1 MGICGRSTFADR
13 APLAVDRT
21 LAALSIGSARLQSH
35 WTGPR
40 TRLASCDD
48 SGLASNKAG
57 DAVAFDGRIDNCGDL
72 QRALGREDL
81 SRCNNAQAALLC
93 YQKWDDK
100 FCDRII
106 GDYACAIWDAQRR
119 RLVMAVDPAGL
130 RSLYYWLGGDEILF
144 ATEQRGLLS
153 DPKVPKALDD
163 DQMTAFLC
171 GLPREPQRGLF
182 RDIARV
188 PPGHRVIWQ
197 GGAIRVERWWRP
209 EHLPMLKLAS
219 DRDYEEAVRSSLE
232 EAVRCRIGGDE
243 LVGTNLSGGLDS
255 SAVTATAARL
265 LAAQGRRLTAFT
277 AAPAH
282 PAPNERNYFV
292 DEWSYAAALAAMYPN
307 IDHVRIST
315 DDTPVLD
322 ALDLREAGQ
331 DYPVMAPFNIIWL
344 NGIDRAA
351 HDRRIAIMLVGC
363 TGNVTISYSGNELL
377 ASQLRRGRLLSAVRT
392 IRDLRRFGGRSR
404 LGLLGEIADSVL
416 PSPARRA
423 LRLAVGKAEPGPLD
437 YCIVNPKFARDKR
450 LATRLLAWRNS
461 MRGNSHAFRLAMI
474 NRSEVY
480 ASWVASSR
488 RLFGID
494 TRDPTADRRL
504 IELCLS
510 IPDTQFLRKGVYR
523 SLIRRAMVGR
533 VPDQILREQRKGV
546 QAADWRFGFDAA
558 VPKLAG
564 ELDRLRHSTLA
575 RQWLDLPLMQQLL
588 DCWPGPNDSNET
600 TVINYGAAFSRGL
613 TMGRFIR
620 RFEGGN
626 R

>member
-13 APLAVDRT
+13 ALHAVDRT
-21 LAALSIGSARLQSH
+21 LAALTIGSAQRQRH

-48 SGLASNKAG
+48 SGIASNKAG
-57 DAVAFDGRIDNCGDL
+57 DAVAFDGRIDNRDDL
-72 QRALGREDL
+72 QRALSREDL
-81 SRCNNAQAALLC
+81 SRCNNAQVALLC

-119 RLVMAVDPAGL
+119 RLVMAVDPGGL

-144 ATEQRGLLS
+144 ATEQRGLWS

-171 GLPREPQRGLF
+171 GLPRDPQRGLF

-197 GGAIRVERWWRP
+197 GGAIQVERWWRP
-209 EHLPMLKLAS
+209 EHLPMLKLTS
-219 DRDYEEAVRSSLE
+219 DRDYEEVVRSSLE
-232 EAVRCRIGGDE
+232 EAVRCRIAGDE

-282 PAPNERNYFV
+282 STPSERNFFA
-292 DEWSYAAALAAMYPN
+292 DEWPYAAALAAMYPN

-315 DDTPVLD
+315 QDAPLLD

-331 DYPVMAPFNIIWL
+331 DYPVLSPFNIAWL

-351 HDRRIAIMLVGC
+351 HDRRIAIMLVGAM
-363 TGNVTISYSGNELL
+363 GNITISYDGNELL
-377 ASQLRRGRLLSAVRT
+377 ASQLRRARFFSAVRT
-392 IRDLRRFGGRSR
+392 IRDLRCFGGRAR
-404 LGLLGEIADSVL
+404 RELLGEIADSVL
-416 PSPARRA
+416 PGPVRRA
-423 LRLAVGKAEPGPLD
+423 LRLALGKAEPGPLD
-437 YCIVNPKFARDKR
+437 YCNVNSKLARDKR
-450 LATRLLAWRNS
+450 LAARLLAWRNS
-461 MRGNSHAFRLAMI
+461 MRGNSHALRLAMI

-480 ASWVASSR
+480 ASWVAGSR

-510 IPDTQFLRKGVYR
+510 IPDTQFLHNGVYR
-523 SLIRRAMVGR
+523 SLIRRALVGR
-533 VPDQILREQRKGV
+533 VPDQILREQRRGL
-546 QAADWRFGFDAA
+546 QTADWRFSFDAA
-558 VPKLAG
+558 VPELAR
-564 ELDRLRHSTLA
+564 ELDRLRHSALA
-575 RQWLDLPLMQQLL
+575 RQCLDLPRMQQLL
-588 DCWPGPNDSNET
+588 ECWPGPNDSKET
-600 TVINYGAAFSRGL
+600 TVINYGAAFGRGL

-620 RFEGGN
+620 RIEGGN

>member
-21 LAALSIGSARLQSH
+21 LAALAIGSARLQSH

-40 TRLASCDD
+40 ARLASCDD
-48 SGLASNKAG
+48 SGLASNSAG
-57 DAVAFDGRIDNCGDL
+57 DAVVFDGRIDNCGDL
-72 QRALGREDL
+72 QRALSREDL
-81 SRCNNAQAALLC
+81 SRCNNAQVGLLC

-153 DPKVPKALDD
+153 DPKVPKALDE
-163 DQMTAFLC
+163 DQIAARLC
-171 GLPREPQRGLF
+171 GLPLEPQRGLF

-188 PPGHRVIWQ
+188 PPGHRAIWQ
-197 GGAIRVERWWRP
+197 DGAIRVERWWQP

-265 LAAQGRRLTAFT
+265 LGAQGRRLTAFT
-277 AAPAH
+277 AAPTH

-292 DEWSYAAALAAMYPN
+292 DEWPYAAALAAMYPN
-307 IDHVRIST
+307 IDHVRIFT

-351 HDRRIAIMLVGC
+351 RDRRIVIMLIGQM
-363 TGNVTISYSGNELL
+363 GNITISYGGGDLL
-377 ASQLRRGRLLSAVRT
+377 ASQLRGARLFSAVRT

-404 LGLLGEIADSVL
+404 LGLLGEIADSIL
-416 PSPARRA
+416 PSAVRRA
-423 LRLAVGKAEPGPLD
+423 LRLAVGKAEPGALD
-437 YCIVNPKFARDKR
+437 HCIVNPKFARDKG
-450 LATRLLAWRNS
+450 LATRVLAWRNS
-461 MRGNSHAFRLAMI
+461 ARDSHALRLAII
-474 NRSEVY
+474 NRSETR

-510 IPDTQFLRKGVYR
+510 IPETQFLRKGVYR
-523 SLIRRAMVGR
+523 SLIRRAMVGS
-533 VPDQILREQRKGV
+533 VPDQILREQRKGF
-546 QAADWRFGFDAA
+546 QAADWRFGFNAA
-558 VPKLAG
+558 VPKLAE

-575 RQWLDLPLMQQLL
+575 RQWLDLPRMQQLL
-588 DCWPGPNDSNET
+588 DCWPGSNDSEET
-600 TVINYGAAFSRGL
+600 TLINYGSAFSRGL
-613 TMGRFIR
+613 TLGRFIQR
-620 RFEGGN
+620 IEGG
-626 R
+626 